1 LRSSKNEL
9 ERTKI
14 LIDTS
19 FLLPAFGIDVEEE
32 VYKAIRHFRRFDVYY
47 TELELLEAFWKILRI
62 FDRTKLD
69 RILLG
74 LESIKR
80 TYKILEIPSKAYL
93 EAVEIH
99 DRGHKDYIDALLYA
113 TAKYSNIPLLT
124 IDFTFIELLK
134 KNGYQTKNIIITPDE
149 LLQ

>member
-1 LRSSKNEL
+1 LRSNKNEL
-9 ERTKI
+9 EKTKI

-47 TELELLEAFWKILRI
+47 IELEILEAIWKILRI
-62 FDRTKLD
+62 FDRTKLY
-69 RILLG
+69 RIFLG

-93 EAVEIH
+93 EAIEIY
-99 DRGHKDYIDALLYA
+99 DRGHKDYIDALLYT
-113 TAKYSNIPLLT
+113 TAKHSNIPLLT
-124 IDFTFIELLK
+124 IDFTFIEFLK
-134 KNGYQTKNIIITPDE
+134 KNGYQIKNIIITPDE
-149 LLQ
+149 LL